1 MPCRLGPWRPRE
13 EWCVAAVA
21 VLVVDVPSGGL
32 LRSQAELGVG
42 FAALDFASGAGR
54 HHDEPATYRKNQE
67 EAPELRDRSVTHQE
81 MDLQ

>member
-1 MPCRLGPWRPRE
+1 M
-13 EWCVAAVA
+13 AAVA
-21 VLVVDVPSGGL
+21 VLVVDVASRGL
-32 LRSQAELGVG
+32 LRIQAELSVG
-42 FAALDFASGAGR
+42 FTALYFASGAGR